1 MESEFYKELVNRYL
15 EKKLGE
21 EELEVFF
28 HLLDEGK
35 LDAYLLESM
44 DTVIRGKEQEAPVVP
59 LKQRPFYYVYRIA
72 AAVIIIALGVALY
85 RYPFRPVPEPRQ
97 AAVKTA
103 PVIPGGNNAV
113 LTLGDGK
120 RIILNHAPDGTL
132 EQGASFSVRKEKDG
146 LVVFDVNGTD
156 ITGTPQGTN
165 KIETPK
171 GGMYQVVLPDGSL
184 VWLNNA
190 SSISFPTRFA
200 ANERR
205 VRITG
210 EAYFEVKH
218 DKTKPFRVLSDGQ
231 EVEVLG
237 TRFNVNAYKDEAAVR
252 TTLLEGSVQIRTGQK
267 SGLLKPGFQAV
278 LKGPESIM
286 IRPADL
292 ESVMAWKEGFF
303 QFDRADIPTLMRQL
317 ARWYDIDIKY
327 TGAIPKDEFVG
338 KIKRSEDIQ
347 KVLEILR
354 YGKVK
359 FRLEGRTLIVE

>member
-1 MESEFYKELVNRYL
+1 MESEFYKELVSRYL
-15 EKKLGE
+15 GKKLGD

-44 DTVIRGKEQEAPVVP
+44 ETMVRQKEREAPAVP
-59 LKQRPFYYVYRIA
+59 LKRRSYHFFYRVA
-72 AAVIIIALGVALY
+72 AAVVILALGIALF
-85 RYPFRPVPEPRQ
+85 RYYAHPVQEPPP
-97 AAVKTA
+97 AVVKTA

-120 RIILNHAPDGTL
+120 KIILNHAPDGTL
-132 EQGASFSVRKEKDG
+132 EQGSSFSVRKEKDG
-146 LVVFDVNGTD
+146 LVVFDV
-156 ITGTPQGTN
+156 TGTAAAGTPDLN

-171 GGMYQVVLPDGSL
+171 GGIYQVVLPDGSL

-200 ANERR
+200 KNERR

-210 EAYFEVKH
+210 EAYFEIRH
-218 DKTKPFRVLSDGQ
+218 DKTRPFRVLSDGQ

-237 TRFNVNAYKDEAAVR
+237 TKFNVNAYKDEAAVR

-278 LKGPESIM
+278 LKGPGSM
-286 IRPADL
+286 VIRPADL

>member
-1 MESEFYKELVNRYL
+1 MESEFYKTLVSRYL
-15 EKKLGE
+15 EKKLSA

-35 LDAYLLESM
+35 LDDYLLESM
-44 DTVIRGKEQEAPVVP
+44 DAAIGEQAAPAAPVIA
-59 LKQRPFYYVYRIA
+59 LKRHPRRYLYRV
-72 AAVIIIALGVALY
+72 AVAVAIIATGVLLF
-85 RYPFRPVPEPRQ
+85 RYHTRPVPEQRT
-97 AAVKTA
+97 AVMQTT

-120 RIILNHAPDGTL
+120 RIILNQAPDGTL
-132 EQGASFSVRKEKDG
+132 EQGASFSIRKEKDG
-146 LVVFDVNGTD
+146 LVVFDVNGTAAVPRG
-156 ITGTPQGTN
+156 INT
-165 KIETPK
+165 IETPK
-171 GGMYQVVLPDGSL
+171 GGIYQVVLPDGSL

-190 SSISFPTRFA
+190 SRISFPTRFDG
-200 ANERR
+200 NERR
-205 VRITG
+205 VTING
-210 EAYFEVKH
+210 EAYFEVTH
-218 DKTKPFRVLSDGQ
+218 DKTRPFRVVSDGQ

-237 TRFNVNAYKDEAAVR
+237 TKFNVNAYKDEAALK
-252 TTLLEGSVQIRTGQK
+252 TTLLEGSVRIRTAQQ

-278 LKGPESIM
+278 LKGPAPLV
-286 IRPADL
+286 IRKADV

-317 ARWYDIDIKY
+317 ARWYDIDIRY
-327 TGAIPKDEFVG
+327 TGAVPKDEFVG

>member
-1 MESEFYKELVNRYL
+1 MKSEFYKELVDRYL

-35 LDAYLLESM
+35 LDAYLFESM
-44 DTVIRGKEQEAPVVP
+44 ETVIRKKEEKPSVVS
-59 LKQRPFYYVYRIA
+59 LKRRPYHYLYRVA
-72 AAVIIIALGVALY
+72 AAVVILALGIGLF
-85 RYPFRPVPEPRQ
+85 RYYARPAQEASP
-97 AAVKTA
+97 AIVKTA
-103 PVIPGGNNAV
+103 PVVPGGNNAV

-120 RIILNHAPDGTL
+120 RIILNRVPDGTL
-132 EQGASFSVRKEKDG
+132 EQGTSFSVRKEKDG
-146 LVVFDVNGTD
+146 LVVFDVNGTAAAEIPQD
-156 ITGTPQGTN
+156 IN

-171 GGMYQVVLPDGSL
+171 GGIYQVILPDGSL

-190 SSISFPTRFA
+190 SSIAFPTRFA
-200 ANERR
+200 KNERR
-205 VRITG
+205 VTITG

-218 DKTKPFRVLSDGQ
+218 DKTRPFRVLSNGQ

-237 TRFNVNAYKDEAAVR
+237 TKFNVNAYRDEAAVR
-252 TTLLEGSVQIRTGQK
+252 TTLLEGSVQVRAGQ
-267 SGLLKPGFQAV
+267 STGLLKPGFQSV
-278 LKGPESIM
+278 LKGPGSIV

-327 TGAIPKDEFVG
+327 TGAVPKDEFVG
-338 KIKRSEDIQ
+338 KIKRSEDIH
-347 KVLEILR
+347 KVLDILR